1 MYNINNINDISNS
14 NSNSNSNSYIN
25 VVEKNINESK
35 DTVDTTNYN
44 SGWTVITKDKTT
56 GKTIFMNNSNKSKES
71 NKNKNKNKNKNN
83 TKYLEKMIE
92 NWNAF
97 RDYDIEV
104 LGDRSIYY
112 NYKEELE
119 KMIKEDEIILE
130 EMNNIYEV
138 LSDDSY
144 YSE

>member
-1 MYNINNINDISNS
+1 MCDISG
-14 NSNSNSNSYIN
+14 SYMN
-25 VVEKNINESK
+25 VVEKDIHKYK
-35 DTVDTTNYN
+35 DTLNPENYN

-56 GKTIFMNNSNKSKES
+56 GKTIFINNSNISNNIYKSKES
-71 NKNKNKNKNKNN
+71 NKNKNND

-119 KMIKEDEIILE
+119 EMIREDEIILE
-130 EMNNIYEV
+130 EMNNTYEV